1 MELWIR
7 SQNKEV
13 LAKVDVL
20 YVEEGK
26 KYSNIYDGYDI
37 ADDKRRYGRYK
48 TRDKAIEVL
57 SDINRYVEKAT
68 FHKEISDE
76 VIFYEMPKE

>member
-57 SDINRYVEKAT
+57 SDIQHKMISLSDSMNRQLYV
-68 FHKEISDE
+68 
-76 VIFYEMPKE
+76 YEMPKE